1 MMTQTARFTVGAA
14 PHWRTRT
21 SIRRVN
27 LAYIFALLPAA
38 FMGAVIHAFGLRDA
52 TLAATIGAV
61 SPVLEVG
68 AREMG
73 VGAGPLWFFG
83 ILGTLAL
90 GMGVGLLAEYLSQVV
105 MRQPY
110 QAINGHGVLMGLL
123 LALFS
128 PPGIP
133 AWVLAI
139 GVFVAI
145 FLGKQIFG
153 GIGSYP
159 MHPAMIG
166 WLVLLLSWQHFV
178 YPVGAASI
186 ATPAHLTVLLTA
198 FGGVVLCLLGYVRWQ
213 IPLGV
218 LFGVVLFSLLFSG
231 SLEGGVVK
239 QLLTGHVMLGAFF
252 VATDGTCSPANR
264 LPALLYGIF
273 IGLIIVLIRAFGIWP
288 DAIPFAVLLGNV
300 LNPLLDRIQPR
311 VRLMEVG

>member
-1 MMTQTARFTVGAA
+1 MMTQTARFTVGEA

-27 LAYIFALLPAA
+27 VAFILALLPTALL
-38 FMGAVIHAFGLRDA
+38 GAVVHAFGSRNVELE
-52 TLAATIGAV
+52 ATIGAV
-61 SPVLEVG
+61 SPVLEAG

-90 GMGVGLLAEYLSQVV
+90 GMGVGLLAEYLAQVL

-110 QAINGHGVLMGLL
+110 QATDGHGVLMGLL

-128 PPGIP
+128 PPGVP

-139 GVFVAI
+139 GVLVAI

-166 WLVLLLSWQHFV
+166 WLVLLLSWQHYI

-186 ATPAHLTVLLTA
+186 ATPDHA
-198 FGGVVLCLLGYVRWQ
+198 VVLVTALGGLLLCGLGYVRWQ

-218 LFGVVLFSLLFSG
+218 LAGVALFSALFG
-231 SLEGGVVK
+231 ASLDGGVMK
-239 QLLTGHVMLGAFF
+239 QLLSGHVMLAAFF
-252 VATDGTCSPANR
+252 VATDATSSPANR
-264 LPALLYGIF
+264 LAALIYGLF

-288 DAIPFAVLLGNV
+288 DAIPFAILLGNV
-300 LNPLLDRIQPR
+300 VNPLLDRIRPR
-311 VRLMEVG
+311 VRLVEVG